1 MSRSLDS
8 DILSNLKSEDPTK
21 VYQDISSILDPPP
34 GHGLLEI
41 ELLGSSHPLE
51 PGVHFLQDG
60 NAIAIPKLRLVQAF
74 FVAREILS
82 KHLLKPTSPPQEET
96 VKATSVVLLMDPE
109 HLTAANTRKKAIVA
123 QLQAGTLP
131 EQVLEAEQLFVDSLL
146 TSRLHRHTKSP
157 TLWSHRRWLIQSP
170 GPLQSPDCIRSD
182 LVNVVMV
189 AAERHPK
196 NYYAWSHA
204 RWLLEFSNGDD
215 SWPPW
220 FYKTV
225 VGDVKTW
232 CFKHHDD
239 ISGWTY
245 LQWILVRI
253 QDVEERRQECSLVLR
268 DTLNIVQS
276 FHWTN
281 TSVWNFLQM
290 LVTREFIS
298 GELFEAFL
306 QVNDLLSS
314 SSTEDNGG
322 SPASRTLACAR
333 QWAAQHR
340 QAS

>member
-1 MSRSLDS
+1 MSRSLDN

-21 VYQDISSILDPPP
+21 VYRDISSILNHPP
-34 GHGLLEI
+34 GDGLLEI

-51 PGVHFLQDG
+51 AGVHFLQDE

-82 KHLLKPTSPPQEET
+82 KHLLKPSSSPKRET
-96 VKATSVVLLMDPE
+96 VEATSVILLMDPE
-109 HLTAANTRKKAIVA
+109 HLTAANIRKKAIVA
-123 QLQAGTLP
+123 QLQTGTLP
-131 EQVLEAEQLFVDSLL
+131 TRVLQEERQLVDSLL

-157 TLWSHRRWLIQSP
+157 TLWSHRRWLIQSL
-170 GPLQSPDCIRSD
+170 GSLQSADRIRSD
-182 LVNVVMV
+182 LINVVMV
-189 AAERHPK
+189 AAERHPR

-204 RWLLEFSNGDD
+204 RWLLDVSSSDASF
-215 SWPPW
+215 PPL

-239 ISGWTY
+239 ISGWTF

-253 QDVEERRQECSLVLR
+253 QDVEQRQQECSLILR

-290 LVTREFIS
+290 LVVREFV
-298 GELFEAFL
+298 GRDDFESFL
-306 QVNDLLSS
+306 HINDFLSS
-314 SSTEDNGG
+314 SSTEDGGG
-322 SPASRTLACAR
+322 SSASRTLARAR